1 MTPNE
6 LAVVEVFGLGL
17 LTIGL
22 MVLSIW
28 IRFSI
33 RRNDGPMVI
42 ELSKFSFTNWMNAH
56 PTNSNRLKLE
66 SRDTV
71 FYVYVFDDFTILETR
86 SRSDLI
92 IAKGLLFAVRTDL
105 SGNTLRLDNNAP
117 ILPQMAYTYPEV

>member
-66 SRDTV
+66 SRD
-71 FYVYVFDDFTILETR
+71 L
-86 SRSDLI
+86 SLI
-92 IAKGLLFAVRTDL
+92 HI
-105 SGNTLRLDNNAP
+105 
-117 ILPQMAYTYPEV
+117 